1 MRVLLIYPPC
11 LETRFTDQDH
21 AQTPIGLYY
30 LASLLISK
38 GFQARIINA
47 YADNLDNH
55 GIIDAVGDYQPDL
68 VGFSVFNANRW
79 PALDLCRVIKK
90 RFPKMVTVFG
100 GVAATF
106 MWKHFLSNFSCPDY
120 IIRGEGEVP
129 LELLADG
136 LAKDKLDPGKIPGLA
151 WRKNQRPVANPAA
164 EFIRDL
170 DSLPDPS
177 RYFTFSHVVLSRGC
191 PGECSFCASPR
202 FWKRRV
208 RYHSADYFVDQLVNL
223 RRKGVTYF
231 NVSDDTFTLNTR
243 LIREVCSKIIDA
255 GIDITWAAIS
265 RVDRVDDQTLRLMRR
280 AGCIQISFGV
290 ESGSPRIRKKL
301 NKGFSEPDVVR
312 AFELCKKNYILP
324 RAYFIYASPGEDQ
337 ESIKASLEMIS
348 RIKPLS
354 AVFYI
359 LHLFPGTALY
369 DEMAKKYGIADDI
382 WLNRIEDISYHQL
395 DEKMDNER
403 VLGFGRSLRSRFYRE
418 LPVAAGE
425 LFAGP
430 DGQDREPAADF
441 FSRLGLTFIRGDYA
455 RIDEIPER
463 EQTGKKLFEKSLE
476 AAKNSRAYLGLGLFY
491 QQRRD
496 FKMAEKVLRQGLS
509 CFPGSS
515 ELVVCLAV
523 CLMNTG
529 SFGQALELLLPFK
542 DSAAMAPYIQEC
554 RKRLPGA
561 D

>member
-38 GFQARIINA
+38 GFQAGIINP
-47 YADNLDNH
+47 YADNLDND
-55 GIIDAVGDYQPDL
+55 GIIDAVGEYQPAL

-79 PALDLCRVIKK
+79 PALDLCGAVKK
-90 RFPKMVTVFG
+90 RFPDVVTVFG

-106 MWKHFLSNFSCPDY
+106 MWKHFLSNFSDPDY

-136 LAKDKLDPGKIPGLA
+136 LAKGKLEPGKVPGLA
-151 WRKNQRPVANPAA
+151 WRKNGRPVTNPAA
-164 EFIRDL
+164 QFIRNL
-170 DSLPDPS
+170 DTLPDPS
-177 RYFTFSHVVLSRGC
+177 RHFTFSHVVLSRGC

-202 FWKRRV
+202 FWKRRI

-243 LIREVCSKIIDA
+243 LIREVCSKIIDS
-255 GIDITWAAIS
+255 GIDVTWAAIS
-265 RVDRVDDQTLRLMRR
+265 RVDRVDDQTLGLMRR
-280 AGCIQISFGV
+280 AGCIRISFGV

-301 NKGFSEPDVVR
+301 NKGFSELDVVR

-337 ESIKASLEMIS
+337 ESIGASLEMI
-348 RIKPLS
+348 RKIKPLG

-369 DEMAKKYGIADDI
+369 DEMAEKYGITDDI

-403 VLGFGRSLRSRFYRE
+403 VLGFGRSLRSCFYRE
-418 LPVAAGE
+418 LPVAARE
-425 LFAGP
+425 LSAGLDQEDP
-430 DGQDREPAADF
+430 EPAADF

-455 RIDEIPER
+455 RIDEIPEK
-463 EQTGKKLFEKSLE
+463 EQVGKELLEKSLE

-496 FKMAEKVLRQGLS
+496 FKMAEKVLRQGLGYFS
-509 CFPGSS
+509 GSS

-529 SFGQALELLLPFK
+529 SFRQALELLLPFK
-542 DSAAMAPYIQEC
+542 DSPAMSPYIREC
-554 RKRLPGA
+554 RKRLTGA